1 MSARF
6 SIILGSD
13 QDSDGEKDDCE
24 IISEIPCKREHS
36 QLKRRREDPDP
47 AGPYRLMPGGQ
58 SVVNHTYNLE
68 PHTAGQDFINKAR
81 TPVITVAIAAVT
93 ARQKLRSDERQLIN

>member
-68 PHTAGQDFINKAR
+68 PHTAGQDFINKSEDS
-81 TPVITVAIAAVT
+81 
-93 ARQKLRSDERQLIN
+93 SDYSGDSSGDRPPKAKK